1 MAGGSGGGARNPS
14 SRRRWRSERRRER
27 KPYLRRPYNGE
38 GTSSNPPARGPGY
51 SFRSG
56 SHMSLND
63 AICGAVR
70 IRPVPSA
77 SSSGSSCGGVLVV
90 LARPSPPS
98 SESTPLV
105 ARIADAKQLRSP
117 RNAMLIRFSED
128 SSLVRASAR
137 RDEASDGWQGRRG
150 GPVSAANQVSGVPWR
165 ASCRRSRFR
174 YPFSGPI
181 RLH

>member
-1 MAGGSGGGARNPS
+1 VAVAHETLALAGVGEARDG
-14 SRRRWRSERRRER
+14 EREN
-27 KPYLRRPYNGE
+27 LRLLVLITEKAP
-38 GTSSNPPARGPGY
+38 SSNPPARGPGY

-128 SSLVRASAR
+128 SSLVRASTR
-137 RDEASDGWQGRRG
+137 RDEA
-150 GPVSAANQVSGVPWR
+150 SAANQVSGVPRR